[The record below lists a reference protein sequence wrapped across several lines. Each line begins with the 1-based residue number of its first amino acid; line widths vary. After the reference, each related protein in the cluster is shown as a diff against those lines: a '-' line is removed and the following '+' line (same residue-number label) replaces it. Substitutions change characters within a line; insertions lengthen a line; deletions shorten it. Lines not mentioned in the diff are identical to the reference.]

1 MNELQLAIPSF
12 TDLPPEE
19 ITAFASQNISILRKE
34 EEEIKRMVTQAAERA
49 WVVGKSCVYLKD
61 SGTIQ
66 PELWEEWSRDNIGGG
81 DYTPVWRMMRFYRLS
96 QDKPPGRIA
105 SQCKQVLIMFGD
117 EPMPK
122 TTPRKTDAK
131 KFTNFKAA
139 AVAIVRWWRD
149 GDVTKGFDRETME
162 EIASDL
168 EPIVK
173 IYAQIKGK
181 LEDEA

>member
-19 ITAFASQNISILRKE
+19 ITAFASQNIELLRAEAESAKSLTE
-34 EEEIKRMVTQAAERA
+34 QAAQRA
-49 WVVGKSCVYLKD
+49 WAIGKACVHLKD
-61 SGTIQ
+61 NGIIQ
-66 PELWEEWSRDNIGGG
+66 EDMWESWATANIGAG
-81 DYTPVWRMMRFYRLS
+81 DYKPVWRSMRFYRMS
-96 QDKPPGRIA
+96 PDKPPGRPA
-105 SQCKQVLIMFGD
+105 AQFKQLQIMFG
-117 EPMPK
+117 EETMPK

-162 EIASDL
+162 EISADL

-173 IYAQIKGK
+173 IYAHLKAK
-181 LEDEA
+181 LEGEA